1 MDFISDIRK
10 QVNSYQSTDD
20 KYSAPLK
27 SNGIGTTTTS
37 IRIDDSL
44 KYSDIPKSI
53 EIPDEPQKNNNTTP
67 KNKSSL
73 DFFLSELE
81 NRNFFNNKI
90 KEQQRIEQLDKVR
103 EEVVNKLKELH
114 IENKL
119 NPVFIKELLSA
130 IEVTYK
136 KFKEDVNLDPDNY
149 YNACL
154 SYIDSRRPQNSDY
167 RSHVDF

>member
-10 QVNSYQSTDD
+10 QINSYDSADDRYSTN
-20 KYSAPLK
+20 SRVFN
-27 SNGIGTTTTS
+27 SGTTTS
-37 IRIDDSL
+37 IRMDQP
-44 KYSDIPKSI
+44 KYTEIPKSI
-53 EIPDEPQKNNNTTP
+53 EIPEEVVTSKP
-67 KNKSSL
+67 KVNSSL
-73 DFFLSELE
+73 DFFLNELE

-90 KEQQRIEQLDKVR
+90 KEQQRIQELDTTR

-119 NPVFIKELLSA
+119 NPVFIKELLNA

-136 KFKEDVNLDPDNY
+136 KFKEDINLDPSNF

-154 SYIDSRRPQNSDY
+154 SYIDSRRPQSSDY

>member
-10 QVNSYQSTDD
+10 QINSYDSVDD
-20 KYSAPLK
+20 RYSN
-27 SNGIGTTTTS
+27 SSRVFNTGTTTS
-37 IRIDDSL
+37 IRMDEP

-53 EIPDEPQKNNNTTP
+53 EIPEEPIPTKP
-67 KNKSSL
+67 KVNSSL
-73 DFFLSELE
+73 DFFLNELE

-90 KEQQRIEQLDKVR
+90 KEQQRLEALDSTR

-119 NPVFIKELLSA
+119 NPAFIKELLNA

-136 KFKEDVNLDPDNY
+136 KFKEDSNLDPSNFY
-149 YNACL
+149 SACL
-154 SYIDSRRPQNSDY
+154 SYIDSRRPQNTDY

>member
-20 KYSAPLK
+20 KYSTR
-27 SNGIGTTTTS
+27 SYGSSGTTTS
-37 IRIDDSL
+37 IRMDDTSRL
-44 KYSDIPKSI
+44 NDIPKSI
-53 EIPDEPQKNNNTTP
+53 EIPEDPISKPAIN
-67 KNKSSL
+67 SSL
-73 DFFLSELE
+73 DFFLKELE

-90 KEQQRIEQLDKVR
+90 KEQQRLDKLEKVR

-130 IEVTYK
+130 IELTYK
-136 KFKEDVNLDPDNY
+136 KFKEDMSLDPNNF